1 MIVWCP
7 WCVASMVTETH
18 QRPAVR
24 SKRVRPE
31 KKREK
36 PRLLRPQRSP
46 RTRRKTDNDERRGQ
60 GETVTK

>member
-1 MIVWCP
+1 
-7 WCVASMVTETH
+7 MVTETH